1 MENGEEKQPAEQV
14 TFTLQEPQGERG
26 PEEEETATHDGTGA
40 RTKRTSKPSYKV
52 IQNKISE
59 TENRV
64 ENLWKRCLK
73 EITKFQKPEQP
84 EEIRNGIAEA
94 RSLFNKYQLEIL
106 SMLEFTAS
114 ASSAELVEDRK
125 RLEETAI
132 SRKAFLDNALKDA
145 NDQIKNL
152 LLEMGSAGMQSS
164 TSSSVIS
171 SLTSARLKAK
181 AKVAAALKRAELQKQ
196 RMEIE
201 ARSAFLIEQEELALA
216 RHKRNEKA
224 RLIKH

>member
-1 MENGEEKQPAEQV
+1 MENGEERQPAEQV
-14 TFTLQEPQGERG
+14 TFTLQEPQGEHA
-26 PEEEETATHDGTGA
+26 PEEEETAIHDGTGA
-40 RTKRTSKPSYKV
+40 RAKRTSKPLYKV
-52 IQNKISE
+52 IENKILK
-59 TENRV
+59 TENCV

-106 SMLEFTAS
+106 SMLEFTGS
-114 ASSAELVEDRK
+114 VSSAELIQDRR

-164 TSSSVIS
+164 TTSSVIS
-171 SLTSARLKAK
+171 SVTSVRLKAK

-201 ARSAFLIEQEELALA
+201 ARSSLLIEQEELALQPGLSM
-216 RHKRNEKA
+216 KN
-224 RLIKH
+224 